1 MNKLFAARWLVLMSI
16 GLAMLALAGGMT
28 VSPVMAQSSSTEP
41 LSPRADRF
49 INDLA
54 SIQNLSASFQQTIV
68 LTGRS
73 RSSSGVFILAR
84 PGLMRWETQKPHPQL
99 QILNA
104 REFWVFDPELAQA
117 TVRSVEPSAIGG
129 LAGLLLSDQ
138 ELPRVALMNRYRFKD
153 LGDRAG
159 LFWIE
164 IEPRLEDP
172 NVLRIMVGLDAQDQ
186 MKRFEVVDRLGQ
198 TTRVELSQL
207 KLNAAINP
215 KVFEFTPPKG
225 VSVLRGS

>member
-117 TVRSVEPSAIGG
+117 TV
-129 LAGLLLSDQ
+129 SDQ